1 MKQQISALLA
11 FSAVVFAPALYAQAD
26 IFGLIQGESARPV
39 IAVPDLR
46 GNGSAQP
53 VMETFNR
60 TLFAD
65 LQDAGVFRMAPKSMY
80 PLEIPQRPQEFRSP
94 LNGERQGPWL
104 TDWSNPPVGAN
115 YVTIG
120 YTAVQ
125 DNRLVLFGWLYNV
138 QQPDLSNAQVI
149 GKLYFADVSQDGAR
163 KLAHDF
169 AADILRKF
177 GVEPVMGTK
186 IYYTSTR
193 SGNREI
199 WSMEWDGSN
208 KKQLTQLRAITNFAA
223 VSPDSTRLAFTTYAK
238 GTPQIMMMSL
248 ESGRILPFYNQQA
261 SLNGTPAFS
270 PDGRLLFS
278 STAHVS
284 AGRAGSANVYECNL
298 DGSGL
303 RRIAMSSAI
312 EMEAKVNPKNGNEI
326 VVTSGRSGPPQI
338 YKMNRDGTDV
348 VRLTP
353 GEGDA
358 VNPSWHPNGQHIAF
372 AWTRGYDPGNFNIFV
387 MDIATRQVV
396 QLTRG
401 AGRNE
406 NPSWAPDGR
415 HIVFSSSR
423 NGSVQIWTMLA
434 DGTQLRQL
442 THEGRNSNPVWS
454 R

>member
-1 MKQQISALLA
+1 MKLHTLLA
-11 FSAVVFAPALYAQAD
+11 FAALAAPVLRAQVDLSGILTAE
-26 IFGLIQGESARPV
+26 QARPV

-46 GNGSAQP
+46 GNGNAQAN
-53 VMETFNR
+53 MDTFNR
-60 TLFAD
+60 TLFTD
-65 LQDAGVFRMAPKSMY
+65 LQDSGVFRMSPKSMY
-80 PLEIPQRPQEFRSP
+80 PVEVPQRPQDFRP
-94 LNGERQGPWL
+94 PVNGQRQGPWFS
-104 TDWSNPPVGAN
+104 DWSNAPAGAN
-115 YVTIG
+115 YLTFG

-125 DNRLVLFGWLYNV
+125 DSRLVLFGWLYNV

-149 GKLYFADVSQDGAR
+149 GKLYFADISENGAR

-177 GVEPVMGTK
+177 GVEPVMGSK

-199 WSMEWDGSN
+199 WAMDWDGAN
-208 KKQLTQLRAITNFAA
+208 KKQLTHLRSITNFAA
-223 VSPDSTRLAFTTYAK
+223 VSPDAARLAFTTYAK
-238 GTPQIMMMSL
+238 GTPQIMMLSL
-248 ESGRILPFYNQQA
+248 ETGRILPFYNQQA
-261 SLNGTPAFS
+261 SLNGTPSFA

-278 STAHVS
+278 STSHVGP
-284 AGRAGSANVYECNL
+284 GRAGSANVYECNL

-303 RRIAMSSAI
+303 RRLAISSAI
-312 EMEAKVNPKNGNEI
+312 EMEAKVNPKNSNE
-326 VVTSGRSGPPQI
+326 VVMTSGRSGPPQV

-348 VRLTP
+348 VRLTS

-372 AWTRGYDPGNFNIFV
+372 SWTRGYDPGNYNVFV
-387 MDIATRQVV
+387 MDVTTRQVV

-423 NGSVQIWTMLA
+423 NGSLQIWSMLA

-442 THEGRNSNPVWS
+442 THEGRNTNPVWG

>member
-1 MKQQISALLA
+1 MKHKHLALFSLA
-11 FSAVVFAPALYAQAD
+11 AIAAAPAARAQFD
-26 IFGLIQGESARPV
+26 IKDIITAEAARPV
-39 IAVPDLR
+39 IAVPDMR
-46 GNGSAQP
+46 GTGVGQGA
-53 VMETFNR
+53 MDTFNR

-80 PLEIPQRPQEFRSP
+80 PAQIPQRPQDFRP
-94 LNGERQGPWL
+94 PVTGERQGPWL
-104 TDWSNPPVGAN
+104 TDWSNPPASAN

-149 GKLYFADVSQDGAR
+149 GKLYFADVSEDGAR
-163 KLAHDF
+163 KVAHDF

-186 IYYTSTR
+186 VYYTSTR

-199 WSMEWDGSN
+199 WVMDWDGSN
-208 KKQLTQLRAITNFAA
+208 KKQLTHLRAITNFAA
-223 VSPDSTRLAFTTYAK
+223 VSPDSSRLAFTTFAK
-238 GTPQIMMMSL
+238 GTPQIMMLSL
-248 ESGRILPFYNQQA
+248 ETGRVLPFYNQQA

-278 STAHVS
+278 STAHVGP
-284 AGRAGSANVYECNL
+284 GRAGSANVYECNL

-303 RRIAMSSAI
+303 HRIAITSAI
-312 EMEAKVNPKNGNEI
+312 EMEAKVNPKNPGE
-326 VVTSGRSGPPQI
+326 VVMTSGRSGPPQV
-338 YKMNRDGTDV
+338 YKMSRDGTDV

-387 MDIATRQVV
+387 MDVATRQVV

-415 HIVFSSSR
+415 HIVFSSTRS
-423 NGSVQIWTMLA
+423 GSTQIWTMLA
-434 DGTQLRQL
+434 DGTQVRQL